1 MFLPSTPFVPVR
13 AIFAETEPVET
24 SGLTMYHATP
34 ALLCAGFVSK
44 LTAVSS
50 AHHTLP
56 FANMTCC
63 IRVSFE
69 SSFEITSLP
78 GLPARRRQQPTGEP
92 GTASTVVV
100 LLTQWPCGVSVPG
113 AVPDPG

>member
-1 MFLPSTPFVPVR
+1 MMFLPSTPFVPVS
-13 AIFAETEPVET
+13 AIFAETDPVET

-50 AHHTLP
+50 ALHTLP
-56 FANMTCC
+56 FAYITCC

-69 SSFEITSLP
+69 SSLETTSSCAGSP
-78 GLPARRRQQPTGEP
+78 TKKSRQQPIWPLRGEP
-92 GTASTVVV
+92 GTTSTVVV
-100 LLTQWPCGVSVPG
+100 LLTQ
-113 AVPDPG
+113 